1 MKKGIAF
8 FDFDGTITTRD
19 TFLEFIKY
27 SKGHWA
33 FWTGFLF
40 LSPYLIAFKAGLIS
54 NQKAKECVLR
64 YYFKGV
70 GIADFNLKCKAFAEA
85 VIPNLLRPKA
95 IERIQWHK
103 EQGMEVVLVSA
114 SPENWLQDWCESM
127 GIRLIGTQ
135 LEVHA
140 DLLTGNVRGRN
151 CHGEEKVRRIRE
163 KFNLSDYQAIYA
175 YGDTSGDRPMLGLA
189 QFPFMKEF

>member
-27 SKGHWA
+27 SKGYLA

-40 LSPYLIAFKAGLIS
+40 LSPYLVAFKVGLIS
-54 NQKAKECVLR
+54 NQKAKERVLR
-64 YYFKGV
+64 YYFGGV
-70 GIADFNLKCKAFAEA
+70 GILDFNKECKAFAA
-85 VIPNLLRPKA
+85 TVIPTLLRPKA
-95 IERIQWHK
+95 IERIQWHI
-103 EQGMEVVLVSA
+103 EQGREVVLVSA
-114 SPENWLQDWCESM
+114 SPENWLKDWCESM

-135 LEVHA
+135 LEVKA

-151 CHGEEKVRRIRE
+151 CHGEEKVRRIKE
-163 KFNLSDYQAIYA
+163 KFNLSDYQEIYA
-175 YGDTSGDRPMLGLA
+175 YGDTSGDRPMLALA
-189 QFPFMKEF
+189 HYPFMKEF